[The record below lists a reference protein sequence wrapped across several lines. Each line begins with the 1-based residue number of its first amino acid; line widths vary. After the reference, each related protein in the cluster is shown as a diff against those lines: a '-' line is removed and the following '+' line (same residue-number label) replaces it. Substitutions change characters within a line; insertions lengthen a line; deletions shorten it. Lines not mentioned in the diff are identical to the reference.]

1 MRINQLKEN
10 NPIRIKLGKPSN
22 NTKQFL
28 DDYYN
33 QTQENPLNTKSR
45 IYNNTKIE
53 IYPIKNT
60 IHISDLQSMKP
71 NSGAGTKTLNFL
83 KSLADKYNIKLTLT
97 AKPYH
102 NNNEYITDLET
113 LAKWYYKNG
122 FELDDDN
129 LTDDINDLEG
139 IEEVYMIYYPK

>member
-60 IHISDLQSMKP
+60 IHISDLQSITP

-97 AKPYH
+97 AKSYT
-102 NNNEYITDLET
+102 NTITTKQLIN
-113 LAKWYYKNG
+113 WYQKNK
-122 FELDDDN
+122 FIIDDEFV
-129 LTDDINDLEG
+129 TDDEDLDYIDEAD
-139 IEEVYMIYYPK
+139 MIYYPHS